1 MAKRGINK
9 VIIMGALGQDP
20 ETRYL
25 QNGDAVTTMSV
36 CTSESWKDKATGAKQ
51 ESKEWHRVVV
61 WRKLA
66 EVAGEYCRKGK
77 RVYVEGKLSTRKWQ
91 DKDGVEHY
99 TTEII
104 ADEVQIIDW
113 PDEDQNTQ
121 DAHSASYNAQAPS
134 APTGGGKDFESD
146 IPFTSVMNCHAI

>member
-9 VIIMGALGQDP
+9 VTIMGALGQDP

-36 CTSESWKDKATGAKQ
+36 CTSESWKDKTGAKQ

-66 EVAGEYCRKGK
+66 EIAGEYCRKGK

-91 DKDGVEHY
+91 DKDGVERY

-104 ADEVQIIDW
+104 ADELIKASRTPTRPAMRRSGQH
-113 PDEDQNTQ
+113 N
-121 DAHSASYNAQAPS
+121 AHRQVVISLMTSPS
-134 APTGGGKDFESD
+134 PA
-146 IPFTSVMNCHAI
+146 